1 MTDIIN
7 TEYNQL
13 LEDLKQHIIQ
23 SRYKAASALNHELIM
38 LYYNIGSEIL
48 KRQRIQ
54 GWGSK
59 VIDTLSKD
67 LTSSFPEMKGF
78 GIRNLKYMRLFAETY
93 PDDQFV
99 QQVAAQL
106 PWGHNVYLLD
116 LVKNQEER
124 LFYMQKAIEHNW
136 SRSVLVNQIE
146 LNLYHRQGKAINNF
160 QANLPV
166 SQSAL
171 AIQTLKDPYVF
182 DFLSLGDEA
191 QEREMEKSIAQ
202 HIQKFLLELGEGFAF
217 VGRQYHLEVGQQDFY
232 IDLLFYH
239 LKLRSY
245 IVIELKDKEFKPEY
259 AGKMN
264 FYITAVDK
272 LLKHPTDNPT
282 IGLILCKTKNN
293 IVAEW
298 SLQDVKKP
306 IGLSEYQFSK
316 ILPANLESALPSIET
331 LERKLA
337 SFDGT
342 A

>member
-1 MTDIIN
+1 MTDIMDA
-7 TEYNQL
+7 EYNQL
-13 LEDLKQHIIQ
+13 LADLKQRVAA
-23 SRYKAASALNHELIM
+23 SRYKAARTVNSELIL
-38 LYYNIGSEIL
+38 LYYHIGYEIL
-48 KRQRIQ
+48 KRQEIQ

-59 VIDTLSKD
+59 VINTLSKD
-67 LTSSFPEMKGF
+67 LTAEFPDMKGF
-78 GIRNLKYMRLFAETY
+78 GVRNLKYMRLFAEAY
-93 PDDQFV
+93 PDGIIV

-106 PWGHNVYLLD
+106 PWFHLVVLMD
-116 LVKNQEER
+116 KVKNQDER
-124 LFYMQKAIEHNW
+124 IFYMQKAIEHNW

-182 DFLSLGDEA
+182 DFLSLGYEA
-191 QEREMEKSIAQ
+191 KERQMEKSIAQ

-245 IVIELKDKEFKPEY
+245 IVIELKDKKFKPEY

-282 IGLILCKTKNN
+282 IGLILCKNKN
-293 IVAEW
+293 
-298 SLQDVKKP
+298 DV
-306 IGLSEYQFSK
+306 GT
-316 ILPANLESALPSIET
+316 ILAAY
-331 LERKLA
+331 
-337 SFDGT
+337 DGSVDSG
-342 A
+342 

>member
-1 MTDIIN
+1 MTDIMN
-7 TEYNQL
+7 TEYVQL
-13 LEDLKQHIIQ
+13 LEALKQRVAE
-23 SRYKAASALNHELIM
+23 SRYKAARAVNNELIM

-78 GIRNLKYMRLFAETY
+78 GVRNLKYMRLLAETY
-93 PDDQFV
+93 PDAQFV
-99 QQVAAQL
+99 QQVVAKL
-106 PWGHNVYLLD
+106 PWGHNVYLLN

-202 HIQKFLLELGEGFAF
+202 HIQKFLL
-217 VGRQYHLEVGQQDFY
+217 
-232 IDLLFYH
+232 
-239 LKLRSY
+239 
-245 IVIELKDKEFKPEY
+245 
-259 AGKMN
+259 
-264 FYITAVDK
+264 
-272 LLKHPTDNPT
+272 
-282 IGLILCKTKNN
+282 
-293 IVAEW
+293 
-298 SLQDVKKP
+298 
-306 IGLSEYQFSK
+306 YQF
-316 ILPANLESALPSIET
+316 P
-331 LERKLA
+331 KLI
-337 SFDGT
+337 
-342 A
+342 

>member
-1 MTDIIN
+1 M
-7 TEYNQL
+7 
-13 LEDLKQHIIQ
+13 
-23 SRYKAASALNHELIM
+23 
-38 LYYNIGSEIL
+38 
-48 KRQRIQ
+48 
-54 GWGSK
+54 
-59 VIDTLSKD
+59 
-67 LTSSFPEMKGF
+67 
-78 GIRNLKYMRLFAETY
+78 
-93 PDDQFV
+93 
-99 QQVAAQL
+99 
-106 PWGHNVYLLD
+106 
-116 LVKNQEER
+116 
-124 LFYMQKAIEHNW
+124 
-136 SRSVLVNQIE
+136 
-146 LNLYHRQGKAINNF
+146 
-160 QANLPV
+160 
-166 SQSAL
+166 
-171 AIQTLKDPYVF
+171 
-182 DFLSLGDEA
+182 
-191 QEREMEKSIAQ
+191 
-202 HIQKFLLELGEGFAF
+202 
-217 VGRQYHLEVGQQDFY
+217 GRQYHLEVGQQDFY

>member
-1 MTDIIN
+1 MTDIMN
-7 TEYNQL
+7 AEYVQL
-13 LEDLKQHIIQ
+13 LEALKQRVAE
-23 SRYKAASALNHELIM
+23 SRYNAARAVNRELIL
-38 LYYNIGSEIL
+38 LYHHIGSEIL
-48 KRQRIQ
+48 KRQEIQ

-59 VIDTLSKD
+59 VIHTLSKD
-67 LTSSFPEMKGF
+67 LTAEFPEMKGF
-78 GIRNLKYMRLFAETY
+78 GVRNLKYMRLLAETY
-93 PDDQFV
+93 PDAKFV
-99 QQVAAQL
+99 QQVVAQM
-106 PWGHNVYLLD
+106 PWGHNIYLLN

-124 LFYMQKAIEHNW
+124 LFYMQKAVEHNW

-282 IGLILCKTKNN
+282 IGLLLCKTKND

-306 IGLSEYQFSK
+306 IGLSEYKFSK

-337 SFDGT
+337 SFD
-342 A
+342 